1 MIPVTR
7 EVKKKKKAQQWDSV
21 AEGDQR
27 GRLAGTVMEG
37 Q

>member
-7 EVKKKKKAQQWDSV
+7 EVKKKNAQQWDSV

-27 GRLAGTVMEG
+27 GRLAGTVTEG